1 MVGTAN
7 VNALDFM
14 VAPWDPNHAEKG
26 FGFPLSWKKGHASLC
41 RSRSDKQ
48 HCARAQYNDRVLAPN
63 GLYLHHLM
71 DKAGIETCHAK
82 AARESFVKEVVSLRY
97 SDCNNESI
105 SSPPLDLARAALEIS
120 SEDDALVSHSS
131 VPLPVDAF
139 LDRLNKMAL
148 EFASHHLPSHPQ
160 TSESV
165 LRCLDKYLYGYKKEP
180 GKMSDPVSLK
190 EDAALESVLSRLR
203 LILAERRWN
212 AEAADPVI
220 EGPLTDPW

>member
-165 LRCLDKYLYGYKKEP
+165 LRCLDKYLYGYKVNGFKNN
-180 GKMSDPVSLK
+180 KQITYISSMSVPNM
-190 EDAALESVLSRLR
+190 LEVIFRCDGGMPEIYD
-203 LILAERRWN
+203 LIPEC
-212 AEAADPVI
+212 
-220 EGPLTDPW
+220 